1 MDEPIACPQCGAPRA
16 SPLTPEAETL
26 AAQAGARLSHTDATR
41 QNRACRPGA
50 VPNVTPSP

>member
-26 AAQAGARLSHTDATR
+26 AAQL
-41 QNRACRPGA
+41 
-50 VPNVTPSP
+50 VPA